1 MNDLITTGGPESSKG
16 RVEAVKNALR
26 YPVELFS
33 GEDEI
38 WPDQCDYA
46 NSRLGLIKALLQ
58 DCCRFLNSDLCFPL
72 FAPPQQIAN
81 EFTVTLY
88 YAREQLDELRELV
101 AAFQPM
107 CRSSSK
113 RAWKKRAEIL
123 SKLEQFMH
131 HSDDIVHSITILQKR
146 SSHHFVETNARIS
159 PAQSKENELRS
170 CQLQGEE
177 GRRNRSSDGKSRP
190 PLTLI
195 RGGSREKRH
204 LLDEEASCN

>member
-1 MNDLITTGGPESSKG
+1 MTNLIAFEGRELSRGPT
-16 RVEAVKNALR
+16 EAVKNALR
-26 YPVELFS
+26 YNVELFS

-46 NSRLGLIKALLQ
+46 NSRLGVVKVLLQ
-58 DCCRFLNSDLCFPL
+58 DWCRFLDGDLCFPL
-72 FAPPQQIAN
+72 CASPWQIAN

-101 AAFQPM
+101 AAFQPI

-123 SKLEQFMH
+123 HKLEQFMR
-131 HSDDIVHSITILQKR
+131 HSDYIVQNITNLQKR
-146 SSHHFVETNARIS
+146 SPDHFAATNVS
-159 PAQSKENELRS
+159 VSSVPPGEHELMGP
-170 CQLQGEE
+170 QLQGEE
-177 GRRNRSSDGKSRP
+177 GQRDRLSEGKSRP

-195 RGGSREKRH
+195 RGGAREKRPLH
-204 LLDEEASCN
+204 DQEVSCN